1 MIAQRPLIDEGLSRQ
16 QSQLRLAL
24 ARAKHELELFD
35 DLDPVQFSRRRPFR
49 RALIGVLAEAIRELD
64 QSDEGERHPK
74 TSPVAL

>member
-1 MIAQRPLIDEGLSRQ
+1 MIAQRPLIDEGLSRR

-24 ARAKHELELFD
+24 ARAKHELERFD

-64 QSDEGERHPK
+64 QSDEGERHPN
-74 TSPVAL
+74 

>member
-1 MIAQRPLIDEGLSRQ
+1 MIAQRPLTDEGLSRQ

-35 DLDPVQFSRRRPFR
+35 DLDPVQRRRPFR

-64 QSDEGERHPK
+64 LPFTAKFGFGQR
-74 TSPVAL
+74 